1 MWALCFLFTFMSW
14 GSDHA
19 AAQDCA
25 AEWTV
30 EMLVHQDADSVHLQ
44 LVMDTTATPG
54 YDAALDS
61 LCPPDSLT
69 PLACLLSGD
78 TAFIVSAVPSSGTTP
93 IPFTLLVNTDSM
105 ETAIEFDLGD
115 FLLDSAMVTW
125 WHEADTNVVDL
136 MTTSVLVL
144 PDSSGSFTLEG
155 VLYPSCEVLGCT
167 NPAACNFDSTATLDD
182 GSCDLPFFCYDCDGN
197 CLCDED
203 EDGVCDPFEFPGCT
217 DPDACNYAPVYTE
230 EDGSC
235 FYAQP
240 GFDCAGFC
248 LPVDNDECGFAVP
261 IACSQIVEGTT
272 VCADTTESE
281 YCDQYNIGQY
291 FHGGLWYSI
300 MGTGDTL
307 RATMCFEDTDYDT
320 YLSIYEGDCDDL
332 NCVGG
337 NDDQDEVNFFA
348 DPCFENFLSSS
359 VDWESEEGVEYFLH
373 VSGSNAVTPAVG
385 GFEFVLVCDGVE
397 VGTCL
402 DSLAC
407 NFNPFGTFDDG
418 SCDYV
423 TCAGCGLFSACNYD
437 STAFIN
443 DFTLCDFSCYGCTDS
458 GACNFSPD
466 ATIESGLCEYS
477 SCAGCLDET
486 ACNYDEEAILEADC
500 EFTSCVGCT
509 DDAASNYNPAATQED
524 GSCTYCDLV
533 LSPVTVGMESCFGA
547 GDGTAQLT
555 ADSLLSDSAFYTLS
569 APGVAESGPW
579 SGAGFDGLAPG
590 NYLFT
595 LFDGDSTCSAVSN
608 FSILAAPDIALF
620 AVASSPFCAEGDDGS
635 ISALV
640 ADTFDVSGYTLDGT
654 PVDIN
659 GNFSGLSAGS
669 YFVEVQAVG
678 PSGATCTDTATVTVL
693 DPPGMIITLESVEG
707 ADPNQENGEVEISVT
722 GGAEPYS
729 FEWTGP
735 TGSSGLEDPDDLG
748 AGEWTLIV
756 TDDDG
761 CSASLVVSIPLGIAE
776 WVGPR
781 FTLWPN
787 PTTNAFE
794 IRFERNFQGEI
805 RLADVTGRVLDSS
818 PIQGMTFSGTLA
830 SWPAGVYLLRA
841 EDTSGRGSTARVVK
855 QD

>member
-1 MWALCFLFTFMSW
+1 MSW
-14 GSDHA
+14 GGDHIR
-19 AAQDCA
+19 AQDCT

-30 EMLVHQDADSVHLQ
+30 EMLVIQDADSVNLQ

-61 LCPPDSLT
+61 LCPPDSLS

-93 IPFTLLVNTDSM
+93 IPFTLVVNTDSM

-115 FLLDSAMVTW
+115 FFLDSALVTW
-125 WHEADTNVVDL
+125 WNQADSNVVDL
-136 MTTSVLVL
+136 LTTPGVIL

-155 VLYPSCEVLGCT
+155 VLYPSCEVPGCT
-167 NPAACNFDSTATLDD
+167 NPEACNFDSTATLDD
-182 GSCDLPFFCYDCDGN
+182 GSCELPFFCYDCDGN

-348 DPCFENFLSSS
+348 DPCFENFLSSK

-418 SCDYV
+418 SCDYA

-458 GACNFSPD
+458 EACNFSPD

-477 SCAGCLDET
+477 SCACLL
-486 ACNYDEEAILEADC
+486 Y
-500 EFTSCVGCT
+500 TSP
-509 DDAASNYNPAATQED
+509 SPRD
-524 GSCTYCDLV
+524 G
-533 LSPVTVGMESCFGA
+533 
-547 GDGTAQLT
+547 
-555 ADSLLSDSAFYTLS
+555 LLSRMPSSA
-569 APGVAESGPW
+569 
-579 SGAGFDGLAPG
+579 
-590 NYLFT
+590 
-595 LFDGDSTCSAVSN
+595 
-608 FSILAAPDIALF
+608 
-620 AVASSPFCAEGDDGS
+620 
-635 ISALV
+635 
-640 ADTFDVSGYTLDGT
+640 
-654 PVDIN
+654 
-659 GNFSGLSAGS
+659 
-669 YFVEVQAVG
+669 
-678 PSGATCTDTATVTVL
+678 
-693 DPPGMIITLESVEG
+693 
-707 ADPNQENGEVEISVT
+707 
-722 GGAEPYS
+722 
-729 FEWTGP
+729 
-735 TGSSGLEDPDDLG
+735 
-748 AGEWTLIV
+748 
-756 TDDDG
+756 
-761 CSASLVVSIPLGIAE
+761 
-776 WVGPR
+776 
-781 FTLWPN
+781 
-787 PTTNAFE
+787 
-794 IRFERNFQGEI
+794 
-805 RLADVTGRVLDSS
+805 
-818 PIQGMTFSGTLA
+818 
-830 SWPAGVYLLRA
+830 
-841 EDTSGRGSTARVVK
+841 
-855 QD
+855 